1 MTALEVFRLTAAEFA
16 EVDDETVLQWLDLTA
31 PLVSRRQFGKLYD
44 QALALLA
51 AHRMKMSG
59 AYDSAESDEGGGV
72 NLGSVADSLRIASY
86 SEGSASV
93 SFYNGGASSE
103 SGGGDFGLTVY
114 GTQFK
119 ALQKMVI
126 IPIHCSGEVT

>member
-1 MTALEVFRLTAAEFA
+1 MSALEVFRLTASEFA
-16 EVDDETVLQWLDLTA
+16 GVEDETVSQWLDLTA
-31 PLVSRRQFGKLYD
+31 PLVSRRQFGRLYE
-44 QALALLA
+44 QALALLT

-59 AYDSAESDEGGGV
+59 AYDAAESDEGGV

-93 SFYNGGASSE
+93 SFYNGGMSSE
-103 SGGGDFGLTVY
+103 SGGGDLALTVY

-119 ALQKMVI
+119 ALRQMVI
-126 IPIHCSGEVT
+126 IPIRCSGEVS